1 MNKYEYVKDVTA
13 KASVRITKDINTF
26 KSFLRSAAGLY
37 KYPFD
42 EQIMIYAQRPDAIAC
57 ASIRTWNK
65 RLKCWVNAGSK
76 GIAIIDKDSENKRL
90 KYVFDISDVHPGKG
104 VKLPKL
110 WKMNTEHENGVKEY
124 LSSIYSIPL
133 EKDFTSFIAEFGDAL
148 ADDMVGDVI
157 EVLTDNLSGSFAE
170 DLDDDNLAVHVK
182 ETLSQMCA
190 YTILSRCGY
199 EIAEDDE
206 RFSFDYI
213 SEFNTRESI
222 IALGDAAAEFVKPIL
237 QGIEREIKNIDK
249 KVFFSKTIA
258 KNSEMLYNQEKENQ
272 EDRKG
277 GQENGIHE
285 SRRLSAAEHQTP
297 GAGGRTETVRPVEK
311 EVPERAQ
318 TSNIYSD
325 ASQRDSVVAFDG
337 DTAAGRGETGP
348 SDGADG
354 KGTGSDRG
362 TESERPNALGTE
374 NEQHQSRRRGGSP
387 SRDCVQLTMFPVLPT
402 EEEQKEAIEKIGKGA
417 EKSAP
422 FSYLNPK
429 ILPVPGEYAI
439 DVLKRGSGF
448 AGGKLRIAK
457 LYDVPMSRQDRTKAL
472 KEEYGQGG
480 CGWPIEGL
488 GLTGYDTFRGK
499 GIRVQWK
506 DADGYC
512 EGIITWTDAERIIE
526 KLVTL
531 DKYFTEDDRRKF
543 HLDEIEVGNGI
554 DTNQKISTEPT
565 VEVTFSEHP
574 GIEKGIYSFAYFNS
588 LSGELDMLQH
598 EQREIIED
606 IGWYYKTDYVVRCMI
621 DGQEYT
627 YTGRYDIGDGD
638 GSLLSH
644 MQNSEA
650 EGLCEGNISDKLLP
664 YLEEH
669 TELTSDEE
677 NLVSEHLKSER
688 KRIGAEEIPERSY
701 AFEYSLLGR
710 LKADCEYYLGNGNRS
725 VKHLWAIGPTEQIA
739 KMRELYNML
748 PVKPEWLTSEDIDNY
763 ELQMIPEGE
772 LLLNKAREKYSQAVD
787 LIENEPSEINIEAAK
802 KAKDEYEEVRISSIM
817 HATEKSGEKYSDVI
831 LSEMESMSD
840 VDDRFNIAVHG
851 LTEDMMVTAQ
861 EYGEEASKDLFN
873 GQNFR
878 ITDSDIQTGSP
889 KEKYRS
895 NIDAIKLVKKLETE
909 NRPATLQEQ
918 EVLSHYV
925 GWGGLA
931 DAFDDRKDSWTNEY
945 KELKELLTDDEY
957 TSARASTLNAHY
969 TRPVIIKQM
978 YKVLEN
984 SGFKEGSILEPACGT
999 GNFIG
1004 MLPNEMQASQFYGV
1018 ELDRVSGTIAKYLYP
1033 DANIQ
1038 ITGFEKTSFSDGQ
1051 FDVAIGNV
1059 PFGQYKVN
1067 DKAYDKQN
1075 MLIHD
1080 YFIAKSIDKVRTG
1093 GIVAVITSKGTMDKV
1108 NGDARQYFAQ
1118 RADLVGAVRLP
1129 NTAFKANAGTEV
1141 TSDILFFQKR
1151 DELRTGEMPDWVE
1164 TAENSD
1170 GIRLNKYF
1178 TNHPEMI
1185 VGTMQMVSGPY
1196 GPESACVPMEG
1207 VPFEVQLEK
1216 AMQNIHCVYDKRSL
1230 EPELENAFS
1239 EEPAYVTA
1247 ETESVRDYS
1256 YTRMGDKLFFREGS
1270 MLNPVDVN
1278 TTAEE
1283 RIKALI
1289 PLRDCLR
1296 ELIDLQL
1303 SSADDEPVAVAQ
1315 QKLNSLYDSFTKEY
1329 GYISSTANRRAFNE
1343 DSSYCLLCSL
1353 EKFNDDGVFLGKA
1366 DIFSKRTIK
1375 KPIEISSVD
1384 TSSEALA
1391 VSLSQKGHIDLPY
1404 MAKLSGKD
1412 VDTIISELTGVIF
1425 KNPITMGYETA
1436 DEYLSGNVRNKLELA
1451 KAAGDEYKVN
1461 VASLEK
1467 VQPKDLT
1474 AAEIDLRLGA
1484 TWIEPKYINE
1494 FMWETFKTP
1503 NYYKDEIK
1511 VQYSDITGEW
1521 RISAKSLNS
1530 GPIVDKKFG
1539 TPRANAYKILEDSL
1553 NLKNV
1558 QIFDTIE
1565 EDGKEKRVLNKKET
1579 TLASQ
1584 RQDLIKE
1591 EFRSWVFK
1599 DPERRRD
1606 LCDKYNRIFNSTRPR
1621 EYDGSHLTFPGMNPE
1636 ISLRQHQKNA
1646 VARILYGGNT
1656 LLAHVVGAGK
1666 TFEMAAAAMESKR
1679 IGLCHKSLFVVPNHL
1694 TEQWGAEFLTLYPGA
1709 NILVATKKD
1718 FEPANRKKFCSRI
1731 ATGDYDAVIIGH
1743 SQFEKIP
1750 LSKERQE
1757 KAIQG
1762 QIDEI
1767 TLEIDRL
1774 KYERGERFTV
1784 KQMEKLRKSLEVRLE
1799 KLGDISQ
1806 DNVINFEELGVD
1818 RLFVDESHN
1827 YKNLYL
1833 YTKMRNVAGISATE
1847 AKKSSDMYAKC
1858 QYIDEITGNTGI
1870 TFATGTP
1877 ISNSMTEMYTNMRYL
1892 QSDKLKELNL
1902 SHFDSWASTFGETQ
1916 TAIELAPE
1924 GTGYRMKT
1932 RFAKFFN
1939 LPELM
1944 NIFKEAAD
1952 IQTADMLN
1960 LPRPKA
1966 NYHNVVLKP
1975 SELQKEIVQSLAERA
1990 EAVRNGLV
1998 EPSEDNMLKITNDG
2012 RKLALEQRLIDESFP
2027 EDPES
2032 KTIACVNNA
2041 FKIWEDT
2048 KEEKASQLIFCD
2060 LSTPKN
2066 DGSYNVYSEIKE
2078 RLMSKGVPEKEIAFI
2093 HDAKTDV
2100 KKAELFSKVRSG
2112 QVRFLIGS
2120 TAKMGAGTNVQDRLI
2135 ALHHLDVPWRPSDI
2149 EQQEG
2154 RILRQGNRN
2163 KEVEIFRYIKEG
2175 TFDSYSWQVLENKA
2189 KFIGQIMTS
2198 KSPVRAADDI
2208 DDAALTC
2215 AEVKALASGNP
2226 LIKEKMDLDVQVSK
2240 LKLLKANYENN
2251 IYQLQDDISTNYPA
2265 QIVRLKQ
2272 YEAAFGADIEHFA
2285 NAKPADDSFQMT
2297 VFNKTY
2303 DEKKLAGA
2311 ALIEACKKLPN
2322 NDEAEFEVGEYLGF
2336 RLLLSKQWSW
2346 NGEYHLNIKGA
2357 ASHSIDL
2364 GSDPLGNITRIN
2376 NALESM
2382 GIALDGY
2389 VQKRQGV
2396 EKQLEEAEEEVKKP
2410 FAHEAEFKEK
2420 MLRLTELNNLLDDDK
2435 KSLSEQADLC
2445 KMDNMMSLVT
2455 DVVSQND
2462 IAGFSPDLE
2471 VETDF
2476 DK

>member
-1 MNKYEYVKDVTA
+1 
-13 KASVRITKDINTF
+13 
-26 KSFLRSAAGLY
+26 
-37 KYPFD
+37 
-42 EQIMIYAQRPDAIAC
+42 
-57 ASIRTWNK
+57 
-65 RLKCWVNAGSK
+65 
-76 GIAIIDKDSENKRL
+76 
-90 KYVFDISDVHPGKG
+90 
-104 VKLPKL
+104 
-110 WKMNTEHENGVKEY
+110 
-124 LSSIYSIPL
+124 
-133 EKDFTSFIAEFGDAL
+133 
-148 ADDMVGDVI
+148 
-157 EVLTDNLSGSFAE
+157 
-170 DLDDDNLAVHVK
+170 
-182 ETLSQMCA
+182 
-190 YTILSRCGY
+190 
-199 EIAEDDE
+199 
-206 RFSFDYI
+206 
-213 SEFNTRESI
+213 
-222 IALGDAAAEFVKPIL
+222 
-237 QGIEREIKNIDK
+237 
-249 KVFFSKTIA
+249 
-258 KNSEMLYNQEKENQ
+258 
-272 EDRKG
+272 
-277 GQENGIHE
+277 
-285 SRRLSAAEHQTP
+285 
-297 GAGGRTETVRPVEK
+297 
-311 EVPERAQ
+311 
-318 TSNIYSD
+318 
-325 ASQRDSVVAFDG
+325 
-337 DTAAGRGETGP
+337 
-348 SDGADG
+348 
-354 KGTGSDRG
+354 
-362 TESERPNALGTE
+362 
-374 NEQHQSRRRGGSP
+374 
-387 SRDCVQLTMFPVLPT
+387 
-402 EEEQKEAIEKIGKGA
+402 
-417 EKSAP
+417 
-422 FSYLNPK
+422 
-429 ILPVPGEYAI
+429 
-439 DVLKRGSGF
+439 
-448 AGGKLRIAK
+448 
-457 LYDVPMSRQDRTKAL
+457 
-472 KEEYGQGG
+472 
-480 CGWPIEGL
+480 
-488 GLTGYDTFRGK
+488 
-499 GIRVQWK
+499 
-506 DADGYC
+506 
-512 EGIITWTDAERIIE
+512 
-526 KLVTL
+526 
-531 DKYFTEDDRRKF
+531 
-543 HLDEIEVGNGI
+543 
-554 DTNQKISTEPT
+554 
-565 VEVTFSEHP
+565 
-574 GIEKGIYSFAYFNS
+574 
-588 LSGELDMLQH
+588 
-598 EQREIIED
+598 
-606 IGWYYKTDYVVRCMI
+606 MI

-677 NLVSEHLKSER
+677 NLVSERLKSER

-772 LLLNKAREKYSQAVD
+772 FLLNKAREKYSQAVD

-817 HATEKSGEKYSDVI
+817 DATEKSGEKYSDVI

-969 TRPVIIKQM
+969 TSPVIIKQM

-1004 MLPNEMQASQFYGV
+1004 MLPNEMQASRFYGV
-1018 ELDRVSGTIAKYLYP
+1018 ELDRISGTIAKYLYP

-1067 DKAYDKQN
+1067 DKAFDKQN

-1080 YFIAKSIDKVRTG
+1080 YFIAKSIDKVKPG

-1108 NGDARQYFAQ
+1108 NGDARLYFAQ

-1178 TNHPEMI
+1178 INHPEMI

-1207 VPFEVQLEK
+1207 VPFEVQLDN
-1216 AMQNIHCVYDKRSL
+1216 AIQNIHCVYDKRSL
-1230 EPELENAFS
+1230 EPELENDFS
-1239 EEPAYVTA
+1239 EEPAYVIA

-1256 YTRMGDKLFFREGS
+1256 YTLMGDKLFFREGPL
-1270 MLNPVDVN
+1270 LNPVDVN
-1278 TTAEE
+1278 MTAEE

-1303 SSADDEPVAVAQ
+1303 SSADDKPVAVAQ

-1329 GYISSTANRRAFNE
+1329 GYISSTANKRAFNQ

-1353 EKFNDDGVFLGKA
+1353 EKFDDDGEFLGKA

-1404 MAKLSGKD
+1404 MAELSGKD
-1412 VDTIISELTGVIF
+1412 VDTIISELTGVVF
-1425 KNPITMGYETA
+1425 KNPITMEYETA

-1553 NLKNV
+1553 NLKNA

-1892 QSDKLKELNL
+1892 QSDKLKYLNL

-1975 SELQKEIVQSLAERA
+1975 SEVQKEIVQSLAERA

-1998 EPSEDNMLKITNDG
+1998 EPNEDNMLKITNDG
-2012 RKLALEQRLIDESFP
+2012 RKLALEQRLIDEGFV

-2048 KEEKASQLIFCD
+2048 KEEKAAQLIFCD

-2066 DGSYNVYSEIKE
+2066 DGSYNVYSELKE
-2078 RLMSKGVPEKEIAFI
+2078 RLMAKGVPEKEIAFI
-2093 HDAKTDV
+2093 HDAKTDA

-2120 TAKMGAGTNVQDRLI
+2120 TAKMGAGTNV
-2135 ALHHLDVPWRPSDI
+2135 
-2149 EQQEG
+2149 
-2154 RILRQGNRN
+2154 
-2163 KEVEIFRYIKEG
+2163 
-2175 TFDSYSWQVLENKA
+2175 
-2189 KFIGQIMTS
+2189 
-2198 KSPVRAADDI
+2198 RA
-2208 DDAALTC
+2208 TC
-2215 AEVKALASGNP
+2215 CR
-2226 LIKEKMDLDVQVSK
+2226 
-2240 LKLLKANYENN
+2240 
-2251 IYQLQDDISTNYPA
+2251 TNS
-2265 QIVRLKQ
+2265 
-2272 YEAAFGADIEHFA
+2272 
-2285 NAKPADDSFQMT
+2285 N
-2297 VFNKTY
+2297 
-2303 DEKKLAGA
+2303 
-2311 ALIEACKKLPN
+2311 
-2322 NDEAEFEVGEYLGF
+2322 VG
-2336 RLLLSKQWSW
+2336 
-2346 NGEYHLNIKGA
+2346 
-2357 ASHSIDL
+2357 
-2364 GSDPLGNITRIN
+2364 
-2376 NALESM
+2376 
-2382 GIALDGY
+2382 
-2389 VQKRQGV
+2389 
-2396 EKQLEEAEEEVKKP
+2396 
-2410 FAHEAEFKEK
+2410 
-2420 MLRLTELNNLLDDDK
+2420 
-2435 KSLSEQADLC
+2435 
-2445 KMDNMMSLVT
+2445 
-2455 DVVSQND
+2455 
-2462 IAGFSPDLE
+2462 
-2471 VETDF
+2471 
-2476 DK
+2476 

>member
-1 MNKYEYVKDVTA
+1 MTKYEYVKDITA

-170 DLDDDNLAVHVK
+170 DLDDDNLVVHVK

-249 KVFFSKTIA
+249 QVIFSKTIA
-258 KNSEMLYNQEKENQ
+258 KNSEMLYNQEKEIQ
-272 EDRKG
+272 EDKKG

-325 ASQRDSVVAFDG
+325 ASQRDSVAAFDG

-362 TESERPNALGTE
+362 TESERPNALGAE

-457 LYDVPMSRQDRTKAL
+457 LYDALMSRQDRTKAL

-488 GLTGYDTFRGK
+488 GLTGYDTFSGK

-526 KLVTL
+526 KLVSL

-677 NLVSEHLKSER
+677 NLVSERLKSER

-772 LLLNKAREKYSQAVD
+772 FLLNKAREKYSQAVD

-817 HATEKSGEKYSDVI
+817 DATEKSGEKYSDVI

-969 TRPVIIKQM
+969 TSPVIIKQM

-1004 MLPNEMQASQFYGV
+1004 MLPNEMQASRFYGV
-1018 ELDRVSGTIAKYLYP
+1018 ELDRISGTIAKYLYP

-1067 DKAYDKQN
+1067 DKAFDKQN

-1080 YFIAKSIDKVRTG
+1080 YFIAKSIDKVKPG

-1108 NGDARQYFAQ
+1108 NGDARLYFAQ

-1178 TNHPEMI
+1178 INHPEMI

-1207 VPFEVQLEK
+1207 VPFEVQLDN
-1216 AMQNIHCVYDKRSL
+1216 AIQNIHCVYDKRSL
-1230 EPELENAFS
+1230 EPELENDFS
-1239 EEPAYVTA
+1239 EEPAYVIA

-1256 YTRMGDKLFFREGS
+1256 YTLMGDKLFFREGPL
-1270 MLNPVDVN
+1270 LNPVDVN
-1278 TTAEE
+1278 MTAEE

-1303 SSADDEPVAVAQ
+1303 SSADDKPVAVAQ

-1329 GYISSTANRRAFNE
+1329 GYISSTANKRAFNQ

-1353 EKFNDDGVFLGKA
+1353 EKFDDDGEFLGKA

-1404 MAKLSGKD
+1404 MAELSGKD
-1412 VDTIISELTGVIF
+1412 VDTIISELTGVVF
-1425 KNPITMGYETA
+1425 KNPITMEYETA

-1553 NLKNV
+1553 NLKNA

-1892 QSDKLKELNL
+1892 QSDKLKYLNL

-1975 SELQKEIVQSLAERA
+1975 SEDQKQIVQSLAERA

-1998 EPSEDNMLKITNDG
+1998 EPNEDNMLKITNDG
-2012 RKLALEQRLIDESFP
+2012 RKLALEQRLIDEGFV

-2048 KEEKASQLIFCD
+2048 KEEKAAQLIFCD

-2066 DGSYNVYSEIKE
+2066 DGSYNVYSELKE
-2078 RLMSKGVPEKEIAFI
+2078 RLMAKGVPEKEIAFI
-2093 HDAKTDV
+2093 HDAKTDA

-2120 TAKMGAGTNVQDRLI
+2120 TAKMGAGTNV
-2135 ALHHLDVPWRPSDI
+2135 
-2149 EQQEG
+2149 
-2154 RILRQGNRN
+2154 
-2163 KEVEIFRYIKEG
+2163 
-2175 TFDSYSWQVLENKA
+2175 
-2189 KFIGQIMTS
+2189 
-2198 KSPVRAADDI
+2198 RA
-2208 DDAALTC
+2208 TC
-2215 AEVKALASGNP
+2215 CR
-2226 LIKEKMDLDVQVSK
+2226 
-2240 LKLLKANYENN
+2240 
-2251 IYQLQDDISTNYPA
+2251 TNS
-2265 QIVRLKQ
+2265 
-2272 YEAAFGADIEHFA
+2272 
-2285 NAKPADDSFQMT
+2285 N
-2297 VFNKTY
+2297 
-2303 DEKKLAGA
+2303 
-2311 ALIEACKKLPN
+2311 
-2322 NDEAEFEVGEYLGF
+2322 VG
-2336 RLLLSKQWSW
+2336 
-2346 NGEYHLNIKGA
+2346 
-2357 ASHSIDL
+2357 
-2364 GSDPLGNITRIN
+2364 
-2376 NALESM
+2376 
-2382 GIALDGY
+2382 
-2389 VQKRQGV
+2389 
-2396 EKQLEEAEEEVKKP
+2396 
-2410 FAHEAEFKEK
+2410 
-2420 MLRLTELNNLLDDDK
+2420 
-2435 KSLSEQADLC
+2435 
-2445 KMDNMMSLVT
+2445 
-2455 DVVSQND
+2455 
-2462 IAGFSPDLE
+2462 
-2471 VETDF
+2471 
-2476 DK
+2476 

>member
-1 MNKYEYVKDVTA
+1 MTKYEYVKDITA

-170 DLDDDNLAVHVK
+170 DLDDDNLVVHVK

-249 KVFFSKTIA
+249 QVIFSKTIA
-258 KNSEMLYNQEKENQ
+258 KNSEMLYNQEKEIQ
-272 EDRKG
+272 EDKKG

-325 ASQRDSVVAFDG
+325 ASQRDSVAAFDG

-362 TESERPNALGTE
+362 TESERPNALGAE

-457 LYDVPMSRQDRTKAL
+457 LYDALMSRQDRTKAL

-488 GLTGYDTFRGK
+488 GLTGYDTFSGK

-526 KLVTL
+526 KLVSL

-677 NLVSEHLKSER
+677 NLVSERLKSER

-772 LLLNKAREKYSQAVD
+772 FLLNKAREKYSQAVD

-817 HATEKSGEKYSDVI
+817 DATEKSGEKYSDVI

-969 TRPVIIKQM
+969 TSPVIIKQM

-1004 MLPNEMQASQFYGV
+1004 MLPNEMQASRFYGV
-1018 ELDRVSGTIAKYLYP
+1018 ELDRISGTIAKYLYP

-1067 DKAYDKQN
+1067 DKAFDKQN

-1080 YFIAKSIDKVRTG
+1080 YFIAKSIDKVKPG

-1108 NGDARQYFAQ
+1108 NGDARLYFAQ

-1178 TNHPEMI
+1178 INHPEMI

-1207 VPFEVQLEK
+1207 VPFEVQLDN
-1216 AMQNIHCVYDKRSL
+1216 AIQNIHCVYDKRSL
-1230 EPELENAFS
+1230 EPELENDFS
-1239 EEPAYVTA
+1239 EEPAYVIA

-1256 YTRMGDKLFFREGS
+1256 YTLMGDKLFFREGPL
-1270 MLNPVDVN
+1270 LNPVDVN
-1278 TTAEE
+1278 MTAEE

-1303 SSADDEPVAVAQ
+1303 SSADDKPVAVAQ

-1329 GYISSTANRRAFNE
+1329 GYISSTANKRAFNQ

-1353 EKFNDDGVFLGKA
+1353 EKFDDDGEFLGKA

-1404 MAKLSGKD
+1404 MAELSGKD
-1412 VDTIISELTGVIF
+1412 VDTIISELTGVVF
-1425 KNPITMGYETA
+1425 KNPITMEYETA

-1553 NLKNV
+1553 NLKNA

-1621 EYDGSHLTFPGMNPE
+1621 EYYGSHLTFPGMNPE

-1892 QSDKLKELNL
+1892 QSDKLKYLNL

-1975 SELQKEIVQSLAERA
+1975 SEVQKEIVQSLAERA

-1998 EPSEDNMLKITNDG
+1998 EPNEDNMLKITNDG
-2012 RKLALEQRLIDESFP
+2012 RKLALEQRLIDEGFV

-2048 KEEKASQLIFCD
+2048 KEEKAAQLIFCD

-2066 DGSYNVYSEIKE
+2066 DGSYNVYSELKE
-2078 RLMSKGVPEKEIAFI
+2078 RLMAKGVPEKEIAFI
-2093 HDAKTDV
+2093 HDAKTDA

-2120 TAKMGAGTNVQDRLI
+2120 TAKMGAGTNVQDRLV

-2251 IYQLQDDISTNYPA
+2251 LYQLQDDISTNYPA

-2285 NAKPADDSFQMT
+2285 SAKPADDSFQMT

-2420 MLRLTELNNLLDDDK
+2420 MLRLNELNNLLDADQHKGKGNIAEDDK
-2435 KSLSEQADLC
+2435 MLSIVKDVCTSFNITAGLQMEQ
-2445 KMDNMMSLVT
+2445 DNE
-2455 DVVSQND
+2455 
-2462 IAGFSPDLE
+2462 PE
-2471 VETDF
+2471 R
-2476 DK
+2476 